1 MAREQTF
8 EQKLQ
13 PHVGGLVRVRC
24 DDGYANSLNGKIG
37 LLMSASEGRAA
48 PTALRAGREAP
59 MQIEVL
65 IDGSV
70 RILLLY
76 PQEIELIGADDV

>member
-1 MAREQTF
+1 MSESSLLEQL
-8 EQKLQ
+8 KS
-13 PHVGGLVRVRC
+13 HMGGLVRVRC

-37 LLMSASEGRAA
+37 LLMSASEAERDDHYVG
-48 PTALRAGREAP
+48 EP

-76 PQEIELIGADDV
+76 PHELELLGADDV

>member
-1 MAREQTF
+1 MASEQTLV
-8 EQKLQ
+8 QKLQ
-13 PHVGGLVRVRC
+13 SHMGGLVRVRC

-37 LLMSASEGRAA
+37 LLMSASEGRAG
-48 PTALRAGREAP
+48 AGLAAP

-76 PQEIELIGADDV
+76 PQELELLGSDDA

>member
-1 MAREQTF
+1 MSETSF
-8 EQKLQ
+8 HEKLNS
-13 PHVGGLVRVRC
+13 HVGGLVRVRC

-37 LLMSASEGRAA
+37 LLMSASEGRRSAI
-48 PTALRAGREAP
+48 RDCGAP

-76 PQEIELIGADDV
+76 PQELEFIGADDA